1 MRVCGLPLR
10 SLQAGLGGGSELA
23 PRKEKKAQPGWR
35 KELEGGGEGA
45 VCTGSRVFSC
55 VCTGGGGGQGVPFL
69 LEMA

>member
-1 MRVCGLPLR
+1 MWLASKELTSRIG
-10 SLQAGLGGGSELA
+10 GGGSELA